1 MERNKEETERRGR
14 QGWERLRKIK
24 ENWQEQTER
33 DLAIKAEMG
42 KRKQR
47 IKSMEEVI
55 HREGNRKRER
65 QRASERSRW
74 NSTSRKGRDWGSEVD
89 GVKGGQ
95 SG

>member
-1 MERNKEETERRGR
+1 MERNKEETERRGC

-24 ENWQEQTER
+24 ENWQEQAER

-55 HREGNRKRER
+55 QREGNRRRER
-65 QRASERSRW
+65 EQVRGADGTQPQERAGIGVVRW
-74 NSTSRKGRDWGSEVD
+74 ME
-89 GVKGGQ
+89 
-95 SG
+95 